1 MRRRVV
7 HILLPLALLLLLA
20 GCGHRGRRISPKKFT
35 KIYAEM
41 FLADQWLRD
50 SGSSMREA
58 ADTTLFFDPI
68 FRRYGCRYEDFNK
81 TLDYYLEHP
90 EKYSK
95 ALSRSSES
103 LRKVA
108 IRLAA
113 ESKAEQE
120 HELHLAELRAL
131 YRHQDFS
138 TDSARWSK
146 PGTLWPPKDPI
157 PPISIIVE

>member
-20 GCGHRGRRISPKKFT
+20 GCGHRGRRIPPKKFSQ
-35 KIYAEM
+35 IYAEM
-41 FLADQWLRD
+41 FLADQWLRA
-50 SGSSMREA
+50 SGSSVREV

-68 FRRYGCRYEDFNK
+68 FRRHGCRYEDFDRTVN
-81 TLDYYLEHP
+81 YYLDHP

-95 ALSRSSES
+95 VLSRASES
-103 LRKVA
+103 LRKVGD
-108 IRLAA
+108 RLEA
-113 ESKAEQE
+113 EWKAEQE

-131 YRHQDFS
+131 YHHQDFS

-157 PPISIIVE
+157 PPLSVIVE